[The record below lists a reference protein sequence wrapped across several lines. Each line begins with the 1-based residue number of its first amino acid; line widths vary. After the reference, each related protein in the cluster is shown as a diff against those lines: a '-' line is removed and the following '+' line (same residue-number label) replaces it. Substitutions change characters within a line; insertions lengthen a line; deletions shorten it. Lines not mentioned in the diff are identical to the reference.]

1 MNTQTPMR
9 GKTCMVTGA
18 TSGIGLATAEAL
30 AERGAKVI
38 VVGRNP
44 AKTALAVEQIKDET
58 GNPDVSCMI
67 ADLSIQAEI
76 RELADDFH
84 QRNTKLDVLINNA
97 GVMRPQR
104 EETLDG
110 IEMTFAVN
118 HLAYFLLTHL
128 LLGAL
133 ELSPSARIINVASQ
147 MQARLNFDDLQNKG
161 RYSGWDVYAQTKFAN
176 VLFTVELAN
185 RLQGKP
191 ITANALHPGVVQT
204 NLYPH
209 GISPEE
215 GAQTS
220 VYLAT
225 ADDVAGVT
233 GKYFVK
239 HRPTAPSYTADPYE
253 SRKLWEISEGLT
265 GVNAAIV

>member
-1 MNTQTPMR
+1 MNIQTSMH

-58 GNPDVSCMI
+58 GNSDVSCMI

-76 RELADDFH
+76 HELSDDFR
-84 QRNTKLDVLINNA
+84 QNNTHLDVLINNA

-104 EETLDG
+104 EETSEG

-118 HLAYFLLTHL
+118 HLAYFLLTTR
-128 LLGAL
+128 LLGVL
-133 ELSPSARIINVASQ
+133 ENSPSARIINVASQ
-147 MQARLNFDDLQNKG
+147 MQTRLNFDDLQNKE
-161 RYSGWDVYAQTKFAN
+161 RYRGWEVYAQTKFAN
-176 VLFTVELAN
+176 VLFTVELAK

-191 ITANALHPGVVQT
+191 ITVNALHPGVVHT

-209 GISPEE
+209 GMSPDE
-215 GAQTS
+215 GAKTS
-220 VYLAT
+220 IYLAT
-225 ADDVAGVT
+225 AEDVAGVT

-239 HRPTAPSYTADPYE
+239 CRPTSPMYAIDPYE
-253 SRKLWEISEGLT
+253 SRKLWEISETLT
-265 GVNAAIV
+265 GMNTAVV